1 MDDGEWRNPASLWKP
16 RRSKCHQGSKEEWR
30 GGRDA
35 LKEASFQQPS
45 VGLRTCFSG
54 PQCASHELQWPSG
67 PGQQTSSFPTSKVE
81 SPSVGATRRVLLPI
95 PGWDWSN
102 DAGPSQSRPPTFNTV
117 IPFSLRATSRF
128 PKSTL
133 PNRWTAHLHDAP
145 GLGYNAMDGG
155 RMPSP
160 NCRGTKAKRVLRGTS
175 EQAINY
181 WDGPKGASH
190 VRKGH
195 KVSLTVQ

>member
-1 MDDGEWRNPASLWKP
+1 MEEPSQSMEAQKKQVPSRVK
-16 RRSKCHQGSKEEWR
+16 RRVEGA
-30 GGRDA
+30 A

-45 VGLRTCFSG
+45 VDLETCFSG

-67 PGQQTSSFPTSKVE
+67 PGQQTSSFPTSEVE
-81 SPSVGATRRVLLPI
+81 SSSAGATRRVLVPI
-95 PGWDWSN
+95 PSLDWSN
-102 DAGPSQSRPPTFNTV
+102 DAGPSQSRPPTLTLSFLFLCVLHLDFPVHTAE
-117 IPFSLRATSRF
+117 SLDCPLTCAWVGMRC
-128 PKSTL
+128 
-133 PNRWTAHLHDAP
+133 NR
-145 GLGYNAMDGG
+145 G

>member
-1 MDDGEWRNPASLWKP
+1 MEAQKKQVPSRVK
-16 RRSKCHQGSKEEWR
+16 RRVEGA
-30 GGRDA
+30 A

-45 VGLRTCFSG
+45 VDLETCFSG

-67 PGQQTSSFPTSKVE
+67 PGQQTSSFPTSEVE
-81 SPSVGATRRVLLPI
+81 SSSAGATRRVLVPI
-95 PGWDWSN
+95 PSLDWSN
-102 DAGPSQSRPPTFNTV
+102 DAGPSQSRPPTLTLLFLFLCVLHLDFPVHTAE
-117 IPFSLRATSRF
+117 SLDCPLTCAWVGMRC
-128 PKSTL
+128 
-133 PNRWTAHLHDAP
+133 NR
-145 GLGYNAMDGG
+145 G